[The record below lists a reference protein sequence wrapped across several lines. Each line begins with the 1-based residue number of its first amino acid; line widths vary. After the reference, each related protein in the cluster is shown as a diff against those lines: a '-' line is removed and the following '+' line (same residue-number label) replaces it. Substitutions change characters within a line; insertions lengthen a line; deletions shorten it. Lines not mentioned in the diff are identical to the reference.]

1 MIDGVVKNVC
11 VIMEDISPVMT
22 GSIQVRKFS
31 TSKGKMKKIAVVP
44 VTSK

>member
-22 GSIQVRKFS
+22 GSIQV
-31 TSKGKMKKIAVVP
+31 VVP